1 MLAGLFDEEGPE
13 FESGGNASE
22 EPHTCSVP
30 RPPCPRNATGLCGL
44 GNLGATCYLSALLQT
59 LHFTPELRGVC
70 VCVWVGVGVGGCG
83 CGCCVCVGGWV
94 CQSVCL
100 SVCVCL
106 CICVY
111 MHAFIAYQECSQG
124 GLGGFG
130 RTPLPPDCGNE
141 LSAVR

>member
-59 LHFTPELRGVC
+59 LHFTPELRGAGVG
-70 VCVWVGVGVGGCG
+70 VRVGVGVGVGGWVWCG
-83 CGCCVCVGGWV
+83 C
-94 CQSVCL
+94 
-100 SVCVCL
+100 
-106 CICVY
+106 
-111 MHAFIAYQECSQG
+111 M
-124 GLGGFG
+124 
-130 RTPLPPDCGNE
+130 
-141 LSAVR
+141 